1 MPIALGS
8 TALVTMS
15 AVFMS
20 PEMWYSGRTSSDPM
34 THRNAVVISF
44 TRLNVH
50 MRSRLAELSTHE
62 IAIVL
67 SEK

>member
-1 MPIALGS
+1 
-8 TALVTMS
+8 
-15 AVFMS
+15 
-20 PEMWYSGRTSSDPM
+20 M
-34 THRNAVVISF
+34 THRRAVVISF
-44 TRLNVH
+44 TQLNVH